1 MLREAIEFFQQ
12 DLKPNAYAID
22 HDTKAMAVAF
32 EGLKQHGLLALKRPE
47 AFGGPA
53 LSESDFR
60 RFQEEIA
67 RYSGALAFLQT
78 QHQSAVSLLNK
89 QGSDKIK
96 AEYLPKMHDEKLVGL
111 GFSQLRRAGNPICR
125 AKVVDGGFQI
135 DGFVPWITG
144 KGYFNE
150 YIIGATM
157 PNGQAV
163 FGLMPFKSVK
173 GQTLSK
179 PMKLAAM
186 EAANTVTAQLEGYFL
201 PNKKVAFIKDKD
213 WIKAN
218 DAFNITLQGHFAIG
232 CAMAGIDIVR
242 DNATKRSM
250 PFLTKAADDLD
261 KELSDCRQALVDSQ
275 KDFGEDTAPERLK
288 KRAWAIDLMMRCAQA
303 AVTSSSGAANAAEH
317 PANRV
322 LREAIVFSVS
332 AQTQPI
338 MEATMDRLVNLR
350 G

>member
-1 MLREAIEFFQQ
+1 MLSEAIQFFQTEI
-12 DLKPNAYAID
+12 KPNAYAID
-22 HDTKAMAVAF
+22 HDVKAMAAAF
-32 EGLKQHGLLALKRPE
+32 DGLKRNGLLALKRPE
-47 AFGGPA
+47 EYGGPGV
-53 LSESDFR
+53 SESDFR

-89 QGSDKIK
+89 QGGDKIK
-96 AEYLPKMHDEKLVGL
+96 AEYLPRMSGECTVGL

-135 DGFVPWITG
+135 DGHVPWITG
-144 KGYFNE
+144 KGYFDE

-163 FGLMPFKSVK
+163 FGLIPLKNVK

-179 PMKLAAM
+179 PLKLAAM
-186 EAANTVTAQLEGYFL
+186 EAANTVTAQMEGYFL

-213 WIKAN
+213 WIRAN

-232 CAMAGIDIVR
+232 CAMAGVDIVR
-242 DNATKRSM
+242 ENGDKRGIS
-250 PFLTKAADDLD
+250 FLSKAAKDL
-261 KELSDCRQALVDSQ
+261 EQEVEDCRRALIESQ

-303 AVTSSSGAANAAEH
+303 AVTSSSGAANIADH

>member
-1 MLREAIEFFQQ
+1 MLDEALQFFRDEVQ
-12 DLKPNAYAID
+12 PNAYEID
-22 HDTKAMAVAF
+22 HDPKAMLFAF
-32 EGLKQHGLLALKRPE
+32 NGLKERGLLALKRPAE
-47 AFGGPA
+47 FGGPA
-53 LSESDFR
+53 LSETDFR

-78 QHQSAVSLLNK
+78 QHQSAVSLINK
-89 QGSDKIK
+89 QAGDAMRK
-96 AEYLPKMHDEKLVGL
+96 AYLPQMHDTKTVGL

-125 AKVVDGGFQI
+125 AALVDGGFQI

-144 KGYFNE
+144 KSFFDE
-150 YIIGATM
+150 YIIGATLQ
-157 PNGQAV
+157 NGQSL
-163 FGLMPFKSVK
+163 FGIIPLKNVK

-186 EAANTVTAQLEGYFL
+186 EAASTVTAQLDGYFL
-201 PNKKVAFIKDKD
+201 PNSKVAFIQDKD

-242 DNATKRSM
+242 DNGQKRGLT
-250 PFLTKAADDLD
+250 FLAKAADDLT
-261 KELSDCRQALVDSQ
+261 KEVDDCRQALVDSQ
-275 KDFGEDTAPERLK
+275 RDFSEATAPERLK
-288 KRAWAIDLMMRCAQA
+288 KRAWAIDVMMRCAQA
-303 AVTSSSGAANAAEH
+303 AVTSSSGAANTANH

-338 MEATMDRLVNLR
+338 MEATIDRLVR
-350 G
+350 